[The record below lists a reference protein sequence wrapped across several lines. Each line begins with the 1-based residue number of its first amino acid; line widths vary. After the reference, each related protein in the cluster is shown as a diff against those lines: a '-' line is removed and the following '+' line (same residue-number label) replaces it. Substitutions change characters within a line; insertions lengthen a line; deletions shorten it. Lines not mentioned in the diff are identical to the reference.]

1 MARARVRVTVDT
13 NVLVSGLLSATG
25 PPGRI
30 VDLIVG
36 GRVSVLY
43 DDRILGEYEDV
54 LRRPLFDF
62 DPREVQMVV
71 AQIRAQGE
79 LITPEPLGVVLPD
92 ADDLPF
98 LEVAAAG
105 VAKALITGN
114 PKHYKPTRGTHTV
127 QIKSPREF
135 VAEWSG
141 RE

>member
-25 PPGRI
+25 RPGRI
-30 VDLIVG
+30 VDLIVV
-36 GRVSVLY
+36 GRLSVLY

-98 LEVAAAG
+98 LEVATAG
-105 VAKALITGN
+105 AAKALITGN
-114 PKHYKPTRGTHTV
+114 PKHYKPTRGAHTV
-127 QIKSPREF
+127 QIKSPRDF

>member
-1 MARARVRVTVDT
+1 VTVDT
-13 NVLVSGLLSATG
+13 NVLVSGLLSAAG

-36 GRVSVLY
+36 GRLSVLY

-54 LRRPLFDF
+54 LRRSRFDF
-62 DPREVQMVV
+62 DPREVQTVM

-98 LEVAAAG
+98 LEVAAVG
-105 VAKALITGN
+105 VANALITGN
-114 PKHYKPTRGTHTV
+114 PKHYKPTRGTHAV
-127 QIKSPREF
+127 PIKSPRDF
-135 VAEWSG
+135 IAEWSP